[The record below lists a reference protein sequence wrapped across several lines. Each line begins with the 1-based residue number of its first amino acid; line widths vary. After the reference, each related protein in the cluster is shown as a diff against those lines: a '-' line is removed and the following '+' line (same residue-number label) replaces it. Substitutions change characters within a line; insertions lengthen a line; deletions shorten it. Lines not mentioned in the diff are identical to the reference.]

1 MSLKEPRYSLGKEDD
16 IFFPEEQESSIVLA
30 YVEQL
35 LCADVGLLMPVEVQ
49 RELCMITNVINV
61 FKMLEQDLSRIP
73 ER

>member
-1 MSLKEPRYSLGKEDD
+1 M
-16 IFFPEEQESSIVLA
+16 LA

-35 LCADVGLLMPVEVQ
+35 LCAHVGLLMPVQ
-49 RELCMITNVINV
+49 GELCMITNVIKV

>member
-1 MSLKEPRYSLGKEDD
+1 M
-16 IFFPEEQESSIVLA
+16 LA

-35 LCADVGLLMPVEVQ
+35 LCADVGLLMLVEVQ